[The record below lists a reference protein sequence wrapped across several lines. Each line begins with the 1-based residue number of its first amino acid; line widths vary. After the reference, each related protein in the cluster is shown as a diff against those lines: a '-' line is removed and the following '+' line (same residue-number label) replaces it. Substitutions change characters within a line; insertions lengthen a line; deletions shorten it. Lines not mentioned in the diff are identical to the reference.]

1 MEKQF
6 IEQVFKI
13 LYGDIVYKNKSYEEA
28 LDKIRNLK
36 HGDQFYE
43 DILIF
48 LKENNLNL
56 FSLPTQRKIEE
67 CKKGPS
73 LLKKIKSNGGMSR
86 TIRNYHLYLDRK
98 YNFSKLFREE
108 EEEEVVKDNQPDF
121 PTTTIN

>member
-13 LYGDIVYKNKSYEEA
+13 LYGDIIYKNKSYEEA

-48 LKENNLNL
+48 LKENKLNL
-56 FSLPTQRKIEE
+56 FSLPTLKQIEGY
-67 CKKGPS
+67 KKGHS
-73 LLKKIKSNGGMSR
+73 LIKKIKSNGGISR
-86 TIRNYHLYLDRK
+86 TVKNYHLYLDRK
-98 YNFSKLFREE
+98 YNFSKLFK
-108 EEEEVVKDNQPDF
+108 EEEEVIKNNHPDS